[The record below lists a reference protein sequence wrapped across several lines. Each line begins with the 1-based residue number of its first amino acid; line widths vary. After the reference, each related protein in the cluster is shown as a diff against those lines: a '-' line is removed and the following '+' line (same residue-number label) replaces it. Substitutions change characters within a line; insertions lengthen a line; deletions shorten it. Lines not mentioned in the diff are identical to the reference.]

1 MKTYLA
7 ATAMVLA
14 LATAACQKKADEAQ
28 APLGNATA
36 PAASA
41 AAPYSGQDWTLT
53 TAKTP
58 EGGFRM
64 GNPDAPV
71 KLVEYASI
79 TCPHCRDF
87 TKAAGE
93 PLRNEFVKTGKVS
106 WEYRNFVMN
115 PLDVAATL
123 VARCQG
129 PEPFFAMVDQ
139 LYASQTQWIGK
150 FNSVDEAKLRQ
161 LGTLPQG
168 QQFEQLVTL
177 TGLDEFFKTHGVPA
191 DKINGCLTD
200 KKALD
205 ELLKIR
211 DYGVNTDKVDGTPSF
226 FINGVKQDQVYDWP
240 GLEPKLRAAAR

>member
-1 MKTYLA
+1 MKKYLA
-7 ATAMVLA
+7 ATAITLA
-14 LATAACQKKADEAQ
+14 LATAACQKKAEE
-28 APLGNATA
+28 
-36 PAASA
+36 A
-41 AAPYSGQDWTLT
+41 AAPTVNTAEAAPSGTAPYAGQDWTLT

-168 QQFEQLVTL
+168 EQFQQLVTL

-226 FINGVKQDQVYDWP
+226 FINGAKQDQVYDWA